1 MNSRLP
7 QLLKTVLISSLIM
20 EEENVLIKE
29 RLQKL
34 AEIKEAGINPFPY
47 KYDQKNHAVELH
59 KKHEKLTAE
68 EKTKDNVSVAGR
80 IVGLRRIGKA
90 TFMHLLDQSGKIQ
103 LYFREED
110 IGTEKYSFLKKL
122 DMGDLLGCEGLI
134 FKTKTGEV
142 TVNVTSFVLLGKS
155 LRPLPEKFHGLKDQE
170 IRYRQRYVDL
180 IVNPEVREVFILRA
194 KIIKTIRQ
202 FLDDKG
208 FMEVQTPIIQTQYG
222 GANARPF
229 VSKINA
235 WNMPVY
241 LRIAYELHLKRLI
254 VGGFEKIYD
263 LSSCF
268 RNEGIDHTH
277 NPEFSMIEIQWA
289 YADYNDVMKL
299 MEELFECVAL
309 KVLGTTKIKHGEHTI
324 DVKAPWK
331 RMTMKDALKT
341 LAEIDIDKYSDKE
354 LFDLRIIYNIE
365 YHGDLNRGTMT
376 QLLFEEL
383 CESKIIQPTHII
395 DHPKETCPLAKP
407 HRKNPELIERVEP
420 FIVGWEFGNGYSE
433 LTDPQLQK
441 KLLQEQ
447 AEKGRGGDEEA
458 HPMDEDYVHALEFGL
473 PPNAGLGI
481 GIDRMIMLF
490 TGKDSIRD
498 VILFPTM
505 KPLESSDKK

>member
-208 FMEVQTPIIQTQYG
+208 FMEVQTPILIH
-222 GANARPF
+222 
-229 VSKINA
+229 IN
-235 WNMPVY
+235 
-241 LRIAYELHLKRLI
+241 
-254 VGGFEKIYD
+254 
-263 LSSCF
+263 
-268 RNEGIDHTH
+268 
-277 NPEFSMIEIQWA
+277 
-289 YADYNDVMKL
+289 
-299 MEELFECVAL
+299 
-309 KVLGTTKIKHGEHTI
+309 
-324 DVKAPWK
+324 
-331 RMTMKDALKT
+331 
-341 LAEIDIDKYSDKE
+341 
-354 LFDLRIIYNIE
+354 
-365 YHGDLNRGTMT
+365 
-376 QLLFEEL
+376 
-383 CESKIIQPTHII
+383 
-395 DHPKETCPLAKP
+395 
-407 HRKNPELIERVEP
+407 
-420 FIVGWEFGNGYSE
+420 
-433 LTDPQLQK
+433 
-441 KLLQEQ
+441 
-447 AEKGRGGDEEA
+447 
-458 HPMDEDYVHALEFGL
+458 
-473 PPNAGLGI
+473 
-481 GIDRMIMLF
+481 
-490 TGKDSIRD
+490 
-498 VILFPTM
+498 
-505 KPLESSDKK
+505 